1 MDITQL
7 VQQLGGAAKIKQ
19 MDQDTLLF
27 HRGDRTRN
35 MYGLLS
41 GSARLLRY
49 TVDGAPITLHRAKP
63 GGFFAEASL
72 FASAYHCD
80 GEASAGS
87 VLAVFPKSAVLTIM
101 EQDAGF
107 ARAFC
112 QHMARQVQGL
122 RSNLELRGIRSAE
135 ERIMAA
141 LSLKLGDGECR
152 MVLPGTWKEFAED
165 VGLTHEA
172 LYRALRRLED
182 AGRLRRDGSTVWLKG
197 AD

>member
-1 MDITQL
+1 MDVAQL
-7 VQQLGGAAKIKQ
+7 AQQLGGAAKTKRV
-19 MDQDTLLF
+19 DQDTLLF
-27 HRGDRTRN
+27 CRGDRTRN

-41 GSARLLRY
+41 GNARLLRY

-87 VLAVFPKSAVLTIM
+87 VVAVFPKAAVLAIM
-101 EQDAGF
+101 EQDASF

-141 LSLKLGDGECR
+141 LSLKLGEGESR
-152 MVLPGTWKEFAED
+152 VELPGTWKDFAED

-172 LYRALRRLED
+172 LYRALKRLED
-182 AGRLRRDGSTVWLKG
+182 AGRLSRDGLSVRIER